1 DHLVYGNDDRPET
14 APGKADGPK
23 AGPSGEPLDMDSFT
37 TAALNV
43 KSTVV
48 VETQEEM
55 LPERGTFSARLGE
68 TPARNGS
75 TDHSESGRP
84 SISIESLSDLWDQE
98 QRMAR
103 RRLEPESALI
113 GATRELQAGL
123 GAFLQTC
130 HEHGG
135 RVGPWRLQHVVGEW
149 TFGEHPTYGVLT
161 IAHWMCKD
169 AQ

>member
-1 DHLVYGNDDRPET
+1 KLESPPAELVRQVVEARLRPILDTIPGGSDLVPIYPFTDDQVVRVARTEATLRDMLQQCRHLFDHLVYGNDDRPET

-37 TAALNV
+37 TAAQNV

-48 VETQEEM
+48 AETREET

-84 SISIESLSDLWDQE
+84 AISIESPSELW
-98 QRMAR
+98 
-103 RRLEPESALI
+103 
-113 GATRELQAGL
+113 
-123 GAFLQTC
+123 
-130 HEHGG
+130 H
-135 RVGPWRLQHVVGEW
+135 
-149 TFGEHPTYGVLT
+149 
-161 IAHWMCKD
+161 
-169 AQ
+169 